1 MMASQAEEKAKA
13 EVDARDKAAPGHED
27 GMKQAMAEKAEAPEA
42 EA

>member
-1 MMASQAEEKAKA
+1 MAEADAKA
-13 EVDARDKAAPGHED
+13 KAAPGHED